1 MRSKLLN
8 RRIPTIL
15 GIIFIL
21 LGILLTTPIIKN
33 QTMFK
38 SSAINSQEPQNVRM
52 TNISDQ
58 SFTVTYQTKL
68 PSTGSISYG
77 SDKKLGESG
86 LEDADKQTGSFSP
99 KKIHSISVN
108 KLTPTT
114 KYYLTIISG
123 SNTFLN
129 NGAPFEVTTG
139 STIASPSANQN
150 EIKGKIVLPD
160 GSIPPEALAYLSTE
174 NSQLLSTITAKD
186 GKFSFSLK
194 GLRTNDLSSY
204 LKATDSAVFKIS
216 TTDGSL
222 NSTVLVSLNQ
232 ANSIPVITQSNNYDF
247 TQEVSADAS
256 RSAKSLGFPLIIPSG
271 KFLKPEI
278 LTPEENQS
286 FTDQK
291 PQFSGTSLPNE
302 KVEIIIHSD
311 EQITT
316 QVTADG
322 NGNWTYRP
330 SNNLS
335 PGVHTITIKTRD
347 SAGILTTIMQSFTVF
362 AAGSQIS
369 ELATPSATPT
379 VFPTVVILSP
389 TVTPTS
395 LPTPTLAQVVTK
407 GGLPPPGDPRITF
420 VTISAIA
427 TTVAGIVLFLL
438 TQKMPL

>member
-420 VTISAIA
+420 VTIAAIA

>member
-1 MRSKLLN
+1 M
-8 RRIPTIL
+8 
-15 GIIFIL
+15 
-21 LGILLTTPIIKN
+21 
-33 QTMFK
+33 
-38 SSAINSQEPQNVRM
+38 
-52 TNISDQ
+52 
-58 SFTVTYQTKL
+58 
-68 PSTGSISYG
+68 
-77 SDKKLGESG
+77 
-86 LEDADKQTGSFSP
+86 
-99 KKIHSISVN
+99 
-108 KLTPTT
+108 
-114 KYYLTIISG
+114 
-123 SNTFLN
+123 
-129 NGAPFEVTTG
+129 
-139 STIASPSANQN
+139 
-150 EIKGKIVLPD
+150 
-160 GSIPPEALAYLSTE
+160 
-174 NSQLLSTITAKD
+174 
-186 GKFSFSLK
+186 
-194 GLRTNDLSSY
+194 
-204 LKATDSAVFKIS
+204 
-216 TTDGSL
+216 
-222 NSTVLVSLNQ
+222 
-232 ANSIPVITQSNNYDF
+232 
-247 TQEVSADAS
+247 
-256 RSAKSLGFPLIIPSG
+256 GFPLIIPSG

-420 VTISAIA
+420 VTIAAIA